1 MEKAKA
7 DAVAAFRTS
16 YPYFDECGGYYSNGL
31 DDCLKQVAVVHPDL
45 DLSQVVIDDTVPP
58 TPGGADT
65 TSDETNDSVHIVK
78 DEVKDPTAKVVV
90 KSAPKGRA
98 TPKGP
103 SAANYPST
111 AGQSL
116 FDAPPS

>member
-1 MEKAKA
+1 M
-7 DAVAAFRTS
+7 
-16 YPYFDECGGYYSNGL
+16 
-31 DDCLKQVAVVHPDL
+31 AVVHPDL
-45 DLSQVVIDDTVPP
+45 DLSLVVIDDTVPS

-90 KSAPKGRA
+90 KSALKGRA
-98 TPKGP
+98 APEGLST
-103 SAANYPST
+103 ANGPST